1 MNRMELQQLDILAFG
16 AHADDVEIGMG
27 GTIAKYARKG
37 YKIGICDLTKAE
49 LSSNGTVEIRQTE
62 ANRAAEILGTSV
74 RETLDIPDRGLF
86 LNEAYI
92 AKVADVIRRY
102 RPKIVFAPY
111 FEDRHPDHGNCA
123 RLVKEAVF
131 SAGIKKFETNGVPKP
146 HKVDNI
152 YFYMI
157 NGFHVPDFV
166 IDISAFIDKKIAA
179 LKAYESQFVKSKE
192 SFETPLV
199 NGYIEA
205 VEARERMFG
214 KEAGVAF
221 AEGFKTAKPF
231 LINYDLIGDKK

>member
-1 MNRMELQQLDILAFG
+1 MELQYLDILAFG

-27 GTIAKYARKG
+27 GTIAKYASKG

-49 LSSNGTVEIRQTE
+49 LSSNGTVEIRQAE

-86 LNEAYI
+86 LSETYI
-92 AKVADVIRRY
+92 TKVADVIRRY

-111 FEDRHPDHGNCA
+111 FEDRHPDHSNCA

-131 SAGIKKFETNGVPKP
+131 SAGIKKFKTKAVPEP
-146 HKVDNI
+146 HKVANI

-179 LKAYESQFVKSKE
+179 LQAYESQFVKTKE

-205 VEARERMFG
+205 VKAREKMFG
-214 KEAGVAF
+214 KEAGADF

-231 LINYDLIGDKK
+231 LVNYDLIGDKK